1 MPHEGVVINL
11 RLVETAPRALK
22 GDVNANAL
30 VVVKQVIVNHHTT
43 AMTQGDPPA
52 TGAAG
57 IVVNP
62 VIGDGDVVCTAGG
75 GAVVNL
81 DTKAAVTIDLIVMN
95 RRSHATDIDPVITP
109 GRPIVMH
116 PIMVNS
122 IRGAFT
128 RRDPLPPTPGIEV
141 VPGVLA
147 FHVRDAEMAIAFAIH
162 VHTMGIGARDQAHVD
177 VHAVEH

>member
-1 MPHEGVVINL
+1 MPHEGIVINL

-62 VIGDGDVVCTAGG
+62 IIIDGDVIRTAGG
-75 GAVVNL
+75 GTVVDL
-81 DTKAAVTIDLIVMN
+81 DAKAAVAIDLIVMDG
-95 RRSHATDIDPVITP
+95 RPHTTDIEAMIAP

-116 PIMVNS
+116 PIMVKF
-122 IRGAFT
+122 IRGAFA
-128 RRDPLPPTPGIEV
+128 RGNALPAAPGIE
-141 VPGVLA
+141 
-147 FHVRDAEMAIAFAIH
+147 MAPRVFA
-162 VHTMGIGARDQAHVD
+162 
-177 VHAVEH
+177 